1 MELIKVEVNKNHEQV
16 VSAREL
22 HKGLGLKTR
31 FSQWVNQ
38 NFTAFVEGTDFEGV
52 VVTTPYNPNYPN
64 GQQQNIQDYA
74 ITVDMAKNLAL
85 MSKTQKGAEYR
96 AYFIEVERKWNDPA
110 EVIKRGYEYL
120 KDENYQL
127 KSENRALVS
136 KNELML
142 PKAAYFDDLVERGT
156 LTNFRDTAK
165 MLGRRQK
172 EFINW
177 LLERKFIYRD
187 GHHTLKPMAA
197 YTNTYFTIKDN
208 KQGYPQTLITAN
220 GRSAFNILLNSLS
233 GELEVTK

>member
-1 MELIKVEVNKNHEQV
+1 MDKLIEVSINDKHEQV
-16 VSAREL
+16 VSARDL
-22 HKGLGLKTR
+22 HRGLEAKTR
-31 FSQWVNQ
+31 FSQWVTQ
-38 NFTAFVEGTDFEGV
+38 NFKMFSEDTDFWS
-52 VVTTPYNPNYPN
+52 VVTTT
-64 GQQQNIQDYA
+64 QQNQWGGAKDIQDYA
-74 ITVDMAKNLAL
+74 ITVSMAENLAL
-85 MSKTQKGAEYR
+85 MSKTQMGVKYR

-127 KSENRALVS
+127 KSVNRKLTA
-136 KNELML
+136 KNELMS
-142 PKAAYFDDLVERGT
+142 PKATYFDDLVERRT

-187 GHHTLKPMAA
+187 VHHRIKPMSA
-197 YTNTYFTIKDN
+197 YANTYFTIKDN

-220 GRSAFNILLNSLS
+220 GRSAFNILIN
-233 GELEVTK
+233 GLEE